1 MHSSP
6 NEPETLCQKVELSI
20 YDRLIRIGKDKDASI
35 IELFEAFKNN
45 HRSKKHEVGE
55 TYTGRESRILVLAY
69 DYTITHFKYGRNSL
83 P

>member
-1 MHSSP
+1 MTMTH
-6 NEPETLCQKVELSI
+6 NEPDSLCQRVELNI
-20 YDRLIRIGKDKDASI
+20 YDRLIQIGKDKDASI

-55 TYTGRESRILVLAY
+55 TYTGRESRLLVLAY
-69 DYTITHFKYGRNSL
+69 DYTITHFKYGRTSI